1 MPGAVVASPAA
12 DSWGRGLLRSPL
24 VPVAALFTLGV
35 IVDRVASPGLGVT
48 LSAFAGSFA
57 AWAFTLL
64 AGPRRLA
71 LVYAGLCIVVVGVAR
86 NQFAVGTVPA
96 QDVGRIAQ
104 DGPVPLQIRGRVLDE
119 PRYFPEDRD
128 VLRSMPR
135 EAYTC
140 LDLAVAKVR
149 QRGNWQP
156 ASGRVRVY
164 LTGPGLGIRCGD
176 DFEAT
181 GVFEAW
187 PGPSNPGEADR
198 AAWEAEHGTRGRF
211 LVSRVPE
218 AWHVGDPGGLPSFGT
233 VLANLRGLGSATLDS
248 YLPPATAPLGRML
261 LLGDGTGLDGR
272 AWDGYLRTGV
282 VAVLAISGQHL
293 VILGVFLAGVG
304 RLFGVRLRWRVAAIA
319 VILFGYALL
328 TGGRPAAL
336 RAALLVLG
344 YALAETCRL
353 RVPAGN
359 LLAGA
364 WLILG
369 LIDPAD
375 LFTPGCQFSFLAV
388 AVLVAFPVNEPVEPT
403 DPLRRALEQA
413 DPLAWQAARSLGRL
427 VVRLYL
433 GTLVLWL
440 ALTPQA
446 VWYYNLVSPAAVVL
460 GPPLTGLAAVAL
472 VLGFVL
478 LLVGPLLPPLGY
490 VLAGPLDLVL
500 RAMRCLIET
509 GEALP
514 GAWAYVP
521 DLGLGFVLG
530 FYAGVAVGV
539 ALPWPM
545 ARWRVLFIFG
555 PAWLAF
561 VLLVPFRCGEPGELR
576 ATFLAVG
583 HGGCVVLEMPDG
595 RVVLYDAGSLRGPE
609 VTASRIAPFLWA
621 RGIGRID
628 EVILSHGDLDH
639 FNALPGLL
647 DRFAVGQVSA
657 TPTFADRG
665 TPAVEGVLARLA
677 SARVGYR
684 TLRAG
689 QVLRSGTTVIEVLH
703 PPPTG
708 PSGPE
713 NVRSLVLRVVE
724 GERSLLLTG
733 DVEEAGLA
741 MLLAGKPRRS
751 EVVQFPHHGSRRLDP
766 TGLVAWTGAEW
777 LIASQGTGWATSAP
791 AVPGSAV
798 HCLSTAT
805 AGAVTCRATERG
817 WVVVTF
823 R

>member
-1 MPGAVVASPAA
+1 MPGVVATSPDA

-24 VPVAALFTLGV
+24 VPVAALFTLGIV
-35 IVDRVASPGLGVT
+35 VDRVASPGLGVT
-48 LSAFAGSFA
+48 LAAFAGSLA
-57 AWAFTLL
+57 AWAFALL
-64 AGPRRLA
+64 TGPRRLA
-71 LVYAGLCIVVVGVAR
+71 LVYAGLCVVAVGVAR
-86 NQFAVGTVPA
+86 NQVAVGMVPA

-104 DGPVPLQIRGRVLDE
+104 DGPVPLQVRGRVLE
-119 PRYFPEDRD
+119 VPRYFAEDRD

-135 EAYTC
+135 EAYTRF
-140 LDLAVAKVR
+140 DLAVAKVR
-149 QRGNWQP
+149 QGGHWQP
-156 ASGRVRVY
+156 ASGQLRVY

-181 GVFEAW
+181 GVFEDW

-198 AAWEAEHGTRGRF
+198 AAWEAEQGTRGRF
-211 LVSRVPE
+211 FVSRVPE
-218 AWHVGDPGGLPSFGT
+218 AWLVSDPGGLPT
-233 VLANLRGLGSATLDS
+233 VETILANLRGFGSATLDG

-304 RLFGVRLRWRVAAIA
+304 RLLGVRLRWRVAAIA
-319 VILFGYALL
+319 AILFGYALL

-344 YALAETCRL
+344 YALAEMLRL

-364 WLILG
+364 WVILG

-375 LFTPGCQFSFLAV
+375 LFSPGCQFSFLAV
-388 AVLVAFPVNEPVEPT
+388 AVLVAFPVNDPIEPT

-413 DPLAWQAARSLGRL
+413 DPPAWQAARSLGRL
-427 VVRLYL
+427 VVRLYV

-446 VWYYNLVSPAAVVL
+446 VWYYNLVSPVGVLL

-478 LLVGPLLPPLGY
+478 LLVGPILPPVGY
-490 VLAGPLDLVL
+490 VLAAPLDGVL
-500 RAMRCLIET
+500 RAMQGLIET

-521 DLGLGFVLG
+521 DLGFWWVLA
-530 FYAGVAVGV
+530 FYGGLAVGV
-539 ALPWPM
+539 ALPWPA
-545 ARWRVLFIFG
+545 ARWRVLFLFG
-555 PAWLAF
+555 PVWLTL
-561 VLLVPFRCGEPGELR
+561 VLLMPHRGGEPGELR

-595 RVVLYDAGSLRGPE
+595 RVVLYDAGSLRGPG
-609 VTASRIAPFLWA
+609 VVASQIAPFLWS

-628 EVILSHGDLDH
+628 EVLLSHGDLDH

-665 TPAVEGVLARLA
+665 SPAIDGVLARLA
-677 SARVGYR
+677 SARVAYR

-689 QVLRSGTTVIEVLH
+689 QVLRSGTTAIEVLH

-741 MLLAGKPRRS
+741 MLLAGKPRRA

-766 TGLVAWTGAEW
+766 TGLVAWTGADW
-777 LIASQGTGWATSAP
+777 LIASQGTGWAKSPP
-791 AVPGSAV
+791 ALEGSEV
-798 HCLSTAT
+798 RCLSTAT
-805 AGAVTCRATERG
+805 AGAVTCRATVQG
-817 WVVVTF
+817 WVVETF